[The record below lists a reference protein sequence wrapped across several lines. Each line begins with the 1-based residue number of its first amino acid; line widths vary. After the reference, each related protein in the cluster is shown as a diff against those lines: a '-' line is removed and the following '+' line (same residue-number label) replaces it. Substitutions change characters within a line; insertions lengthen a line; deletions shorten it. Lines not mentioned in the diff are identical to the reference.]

1 MVVYQDISI
10 ELSKKL
16 KENNIDNL
24 IQAFIHKN
32 IYLRDQDV
40 SKSKN
45 FYLNDYPKY
54 TRKIINYLNSYNF
67 GRNLKTI
74 NINFS

>member
-1 MVVYQDISI
+1 MILFDYKIFFYKSSISRYII

-40 SKSKN
+40 SKQK
-45 FYLNDYPKY
+45 FLFK
-54 TRKIINYLNSYNF
+54 
-67 GRNLKTI
+67 
-74 NINFS
+74 